1 MRRRHRRENEVLK
14 MLMQAVAG
22 VAACIVALIL
32 FFAFI
37 WWRGQHTYPQT
48 DEEVAAQMQREQAE
62 PLVIETPEPATTG
75 TIRVFDYDGCC
86 IYAYYGKIKINND
99 GTDGKEIDV
108 ICEGYLEGYEQHK
121 EPGYTGESKADN
133 ERGIHTQPE

>member
-1 MRRRHRRENEVLK
+1 M
-14 MLMQAVAG
+14 
-22 VAACIVALIL
+22 AACIAGLIL
-32 FFAFI
+32 FFVFI

-48 DEEVAAQMQREQAE
+48 DKEAAIQRQQAE
-62 PLVIETPEPATTG
+62 PLVIETPEPATIG

-99 GTDGKEIDV
+99 GTDGKDIDV

-121 EPGYTGESKADN
+121 EPGYTGESEVKGN
-133 ERGIHTQPE
+133 E

>member
-1 MRRRHRRENEVLK
+1 MRRRHRRENKVLK
-14 MLMQAVAG
+14 MLIQAAV
-22 VAACIVALIL
+22 VMAACIAALIL
-32 FFAFI
+32 FFVFI

-48 DEEVAAQMQREQAE
+48 DEEVAAQMQQEQAE
-62 PLVIETPEPATTG
+62 PETIG

-121 EPGYTGESKADN
+121 EPGHTGESEVKGN
-133 ERGIHTQPE
+133 E

>member
-48 DEEVAAQMQREQAE
+48 DEEVAAQM
-62 PLVIETPEPATTG
+62 
-75 TIRVFDYDGCC
+75 
-86 IYAYYGKIKINND
+86 
-99 GTDGKEIDV
+99 
-108 ICEGYLEGYEQHK
+108 
-121 EPGYTGESKADN
+121 
-133 ERGIHTQPE
+133 

>member
-37 WWRGQHTYPQT
+37 WWWRGQHTYPQT

-108 ICEGYLEGYEQHK
+108 ICEGYLEGYE
-121 EPGYTGESKADN
+121 
-133 ERGIHTQPE
+133 

>member
-1 MRRRHRRENEVLK
+1 MRRRHRRENKVLK
-14 MLMQAVAG
+14 LLIQAAAGMVAYI
-22 VAACIVALIL
+22 AALIL

-37 WWRGQHTYPQT
+37 WWRGQHTYP
-48 DEEVAAQMQREQAE
+48 
-62 PLVIETPEPATTG
+62 LVIETPEPATIG

-99 GTDGKEIDV
+99 GTDGKDIDV

-121 EPGYTGESKADN
+121 EPGYTGESEADN
-133 ERGIHTQPE
+133 ERSIYTQPE